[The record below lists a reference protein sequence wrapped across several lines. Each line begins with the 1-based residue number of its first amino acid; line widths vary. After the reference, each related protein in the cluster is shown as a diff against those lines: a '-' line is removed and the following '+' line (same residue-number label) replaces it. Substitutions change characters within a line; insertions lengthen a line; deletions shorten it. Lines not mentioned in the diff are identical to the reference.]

1 RNDAQAEL
9 LLESASHNIPVE
21 SPACKGPSWELLR
34 DARAI
39 YVTFALHHSPIVNI
53 KMLIVN
59 YLCV

>member
-1 RNDAQAEL
+1 
-9 LLESASHNIPVE
+9 
-21 SPACKGPSWELLR
+21 LLR